1 MAAQAVG
8 RTDEVAVMAMNADE
22 ISKRRVN
29 VKARIAQLRSEEK
42 QARADKHWYS
52 SRAFQRQVQNN
63 RSDRLQPVL
72 SSEQYRQW
80 LGGNQRRAQVE
91 DLLAA
96 VNDLPSTAGTRVLT
110 PHPARVA
117 MVADTFLYETY
128 EGTARVS
135 YVTPDNF
142 RGLARDVDVLIVT
155 STWRGRFDEWH
166 SIFAPAGLLRSEVI
180 PAFRSHGV
188 PVVFYSKE
196 DPPNYGRFRSLAT
209 EADAVF
215 TSAREKIS
223 DYAAACPRAQ
233 SVDSL
238 TFGVNPLI
246 HTPIGSRRHR
256 APEVLFAGSW
266 LSHKYAARQKAARR
280 IFDGVLDAGRDLL
293 IIDRNAA
300 LGDPNYFYPREYM
313 DHVGPGVGH
322 LELMKLQR
330 AVDVQLNLNSVTD
343 SATMY
348 ANRVVELQAMG
359 SFVLSNYSLA
369 VNDLYP
375 EVQLVD
381 RSEEIPL
388 ILDNMTG
395 DRLYRA
401 QNDGLRR
408 VWEHDTAWQRMREML
423 LAVGAPTRTLSE
435 RVAVVPEHDT
445 LVGEAAKVAAS
456 QTVHTDVLAPHEVR
470 SRVADYDV
478 IVPVSNTH
486 EYSATHVRDLLNV
499 FRFADVDIAAKN
511 GEELDGRI
519 ISRDDHEIV
528 DGAFS
533 SARAALRTDAAGGV
547 LETWIATGRAA
558 GRTYSTAPFGAG
570 RKSAESIRLSTHKPP
585 QLSVVVPVY
594 NNGKHLVSKCFRSL
608 ERSTIF
614 DEMEILLID
623 DGSTDRETVQTV
635 RELAARH
642 PNVRA
647 HLFETGGS
655 GSASR
660 PRNEGLKLASAP
672 YITYLDPD
680 NEALNDGYQTLL
692 KTVGDLRVQ
701 FAIGDMVKLAA
712 TRRYVSNTKLL
723 EQHLPADPTGG
734 LQVPDDA
741 LERIRFQPMSIQAL
755 VADTE
760 WLRSIGLYQ
769 PVGALGQDSLAFQQM
784 LYGARRIATV
794 RRPIH
799 VYYGAVSNSMINTVG
814 PGFYGKYLVLEEY
827 RKTWL
832 ESAGLLETY
841 STLRADPFFR
851 GWLVAKFNQFVSQE
865 DKPEAREYLDALC
878 AIYGVTL
885 EPADPDLPDSP
896 LQVRMRQTA

>member
-1 MAAQAVG
+1 M
-8 RTDEVAVMAMNADE
+8 
-22 ISKRRVN
+22 
-29 VKARIAQLRSEEK
+29 
-42 QARADKHWYS
+42 
-52 SRAFQRQVQNN
+52 
-63 RSDRLQPVL
+63 
-72 SSEQYRQW
+72 
-80 LGGNQRRAQVE
+80 
-91 DLLAA
+91 
-96 VNDLPSTAGTRVLT
+96 
-110 PHPARVA
+110 
-117 MVADTFLYETY
+117 
-128 EGTARVS
+128 
-135 YVTPDNF
+135 
-142 RGLARDVDVLIVT
+142 
-155 STWRGRFDEWH
+155 
-166 SIFAPAGLLRSEVI
+166 
-180 PAFRSHGV
+180 
-188 PVVFYSKE
+188 
-196 DPPNYGRFRSLAT
+196 
-209 EADAVF
+209 
-215 TSAREKIS
+215 
-223 DYAAACPRAQ
+223 
-233 SVDSL
+233 
-238 TFGVNPLI
+238 
-246 HTPIGSRRHR
+246 
-256 APEVLFAGSW
+256 
-266 LSHKYAARQKAARR
+266 
-280 IFDGVLDAGRDLL
+280 
-293 IIDRNAA
+293 
-300 LGDPNYFYPREYM
+300 
-313 DHVGPGVGH
+313 
-322 LELMKLQR
+322 
-330 AVDVQLNLNSVTD
+330 
-343 SATMY
+343 
-348 ANRVVELQAMG
+348 
-359 SFVLSNYSLA
+359 
-369 VNDLYP
+369 
-375 EVQLVD
+375 
-381 RSEEIPL
+381 
-388 ILDNMTG
+388 
-395 DRLYRA
+395 
-401 QNDGLRR
+401 
-408 VWEHDTAWQRMREML
+408 
-423 LAVGAPTRTLSE
+423 
-435 RVAVVPEHDT
+435 
-445 LVGEAAKVAAS
+445 
-456 QTVHTDVLAPHEVR
+456 
-470 SRVADYDV
+470 
-478 IVPVSNTH
+478 
-486 EYSATHVRDLLNV
+486 
-499 FRFADVDIAAKN
+499 
-511 GEELDGRI
+511 
-519 ISRDDHEIV
+519 
-528 DGAFS
+528 
-533 SARAALRTDAAGGV
+533 
-547 LETWIATGRAA
+547 
-558 GRTYSTAPFGAG
+558 
-570 RKSAESIRLSTHKPP
+570 
-585 QLSVVVPVY
+585 VPVY